1 MESTKHTPT
10 IVETAVAILV
20 LLCMIRGGKQVLS
33 AAHTPIPSPPL
44 APPLKRLQ
52 VVRLL
57 PGWIA
62 ERVVKPANFGQCFV
76 ALRKFFA
83 EMHTS

>member
-1 MESTKHTPT
+1 MDVKKH
-10 IVETAVAILV
+10 LV
-20 LLCMIRGGKQVLS
+20 MSHMKLIKDRTQYGHFADDVLS
-33 AAHTPIPSPPL
+33 APPL
-44 APPLKRLQ
+44 CPHRVQ

-76 ALRKFFA
+76 ALRRFFA
-83 EMHTS
+83 EMHTRPKAEK